1 MTKRKAVI
9 VLVKYPQKGKV
20 KTRLALTTNNNF
32 AVGIYKVIARHIFNE
47 VDKLNNEIDVFIFY
61 TPIESVNKITK
72 WVDKD
77 FFFRVQSGNSLGERM
92 SNAFNEVF
100 EKDYCQVMI
109 IGSDVPD
116 ISSKIILESFINLN
130 GSDIVISPSDDG
142 GYSLLGMKKPYNF
155 LFKDIEWSTNN
166 VLKQTVK
173 KINEKGLKLTTI
185 CSLNDIDTYDELLEW
200 MEVTENKEIIK
211 EVKILAEKENIKL

>member
-1 MTKRKAVI
+1 M
-9 VLVKYPQKGKV
+9 
-20 KTRLALTTNNNF
+20 
-32 AVGIYKVIARHIFNE
+32 
-47 VDKLNNEIDVFIFY
+47 
-61 TPIESVNKITK
+61 NKITN

-92 SNAFNEVF
+92 TNAFNEVF

-116 ISSKIILESFINLN
+116 ISSEIILESFINLN

-155 LFKDIEWSTNN
+155 LFNEIEWSTNN
-166 VLKQTVK
+166 VLVQTIK
-173 KINEKGLKLTTI
+173 IINEKGLKLTTA

-200 MEVTENKEIIK
+200 MEVTENKEMIK

>member
-1 MTKRKAVI
+1 M
-9 VLVKYPQKGKV
+9 
-20 KTRLALTTNNNF
+20 
-32 AVGIYKVIARHIFNE
+32 
-47 VDKLNNEIDVFIFY
+47 
-61 TPIESVNKITK
+61 NKITN

-77 FFFRVQSGNSLGERM
+77 FFFRVQSGSSLGERM
-92 SNAFNEVF
+92 ANAFSEVF
-100 EKDYCQVMI
+100 EKDYYQVMI

-155 LFKDIEWSTNN
+155 LFNDIEWSTNN
-166 VLKQTVK
+166 VLEQTVK
-173 KINEKGLKLTTI
+173 KINEKGLKLTTA

-211 EVKILAEKENIKL
+211 EVKILAEKENLKL